1 VNRECP
7 NYLGG
12 CYTSKISH
20 LKNEKTR
27 AVIPTGNFWQN
38 LSQLEGKHKKFTMQL
53 IYNWYRNLLRH
64 PMYRWWV
71 ILGTLIYIF
80 SPIDIVPDF
89 IPIFGQLDDVV
100 ILSVLFSEV
109 SALVMAAMK
118 GSQNSDKS
126 SSETI
131 DVDAVSVD

>member
-1 VNRECP
+1 M
-7 NYLGG
+7 
-12 CYTSKISH
+12 
-20 LKNEKTR
+20 
-27 AVIPTGNFWQN
+27 
-38 LSQLEGKHKKFTMQL
+38 KFPMQVV
-53 IYNWYRNLLRH
+53 YNWYRNLLRH

-89 IPIFGQLDDVV
+89 IPIFGQIDDVL

-109 SALVMAAMK
+109 SALVMAAIN